1 MSNSAAENWKNQGNT
16 AFQKGQHQEA
26 IKCYSKAIEIDS
38 SNHVYY
44 TNRATTYASM
54 EDWEKCLNDSEKAI
68 NIKQDWVKGYF
79 RKGQALVGLK
89 RYEEG
94 YVSYRKAVEL
104 DPKNED
110 ITSRMKEAEQLF
122 KKYKPKV
129 NADGTPLTAAQ
140 RMKEEGN
147 EFFKTGKIPQA
158 IDYYT
163 KALGLC
169 SDKEANVKADIY
181 CNRAACFVQ
190 LYEPHKVINDC
201 TECLELSPMNVKAL
215 LRRGLAN
222 ESLDKMRLALEDF
235 RKVMSLDPRNT
246 VALQSSSRIMN
257 ALKAQGKSVE

>member
-1 MSNSAAENWKNQGNT
+1 LISFRVSNK
-16 AFQKGQHQEA
+16 
-26 IKCYSKAIEIDS
+26 
-38 SNHVYY
+38 
-44 TNRATTYASM
+44 
-54 EDWEKCLNDSEKAI
+54 
-68 NIKQDWVKGYF
+68 
-79 RKGQALVGLK
+79 KGQALVGLK

-94 YVSYRKAVEL
+94 VIAYRKAVEL

-110 ITSRMKEAEQLF
+110 ITGRMKEAEQLF
-122 KKYKPKV
+122 KKYKPRVNTDGSALSPSQKV
-129 NADGTPLTAAQ
+129 
-140 RMKEEGN
+140 KEEGN
-147 EFFKTGKIPQA
+147 ESFRTGKIPQA
-158 IDYYT
+158 IESYT
-163 KALGLC
+163 KALNLC
-169 SDKEANVKADIY
+169 TDKEANVKADIY

-201 TECLELSPMNVKAL
+201 TECLELQPMNVKAL